1 VHVERGRRTFTCDR
15 RASHKISKRPRLYI
29 NHVSTLSVLAASNS
43 VALRVA
49 ALGNDT
55 QRVLVELGQRNWVW
69 VHCRLG
75 TVKYEKLN

>member
-1 VHVERGRRTFTCDR
+1 
-15 RASHKISKRPRLYI
+15 
-29 NHVSTLSVLAASNS
+29 VLAASNS

-75 TVKYEKLN
+75 TVKHVAWVFALYACNWFLEWVIYVWNVEERVSQSSK